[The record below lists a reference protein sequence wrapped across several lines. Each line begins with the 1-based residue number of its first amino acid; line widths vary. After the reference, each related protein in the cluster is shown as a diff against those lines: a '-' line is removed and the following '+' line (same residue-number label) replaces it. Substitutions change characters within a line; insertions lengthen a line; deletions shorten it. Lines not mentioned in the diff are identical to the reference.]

1 MNWFYQI
8 RMRKTTLLR
17 ELNDIT
23 AKINTFNKDA
33 TKFNNLFM
41 EQTITKSYEPL
52 RSFENYVILH
62 NEIRQLFPQIKAKM
76 DLIYN
81 LESEREILI
90 DENQRLN
97 DEIKIQ
103 EKERLELKEKLGD
116 KYEEFQPEVN
126 KLKTRLHKINLLM
139 RKSTRLDLDMMKEY
153 M

>member
-1 MNWFYQI
+1 
-8 RMRKTTLLR
+8 
-17 ELNDIT
+17 
-23 AKINTFNKDA
+23 
-33 TKFNNLFM
+33 
-41 EQTITKSYEPL
+41 
-52 RSFENYVILH
+52 
-62 NEIRQLFPQIKAKM
+62 M

-81 LESEREILI
+81 LESEREILV

-139 RKSTRLDLDMMKEY
+139 KKSTRLDLDMMKEY
-153 M
+153 MYDRWERMMEPKNIVENILADDESFFKTTNPVFDLKFKKGRCFLGYIHL

>member
-1 MNWFYQI
+1 
-8 RMRKTTLLR
+8 MRKTTLLR

>member
-1 MNWFYQI
+1 
-8 RMRKTTLLR
+8 
-17 ELNDIT
+17 
-23 AKINTFNKDA
+23 
-33 TKFNNLFM
+33 
-41 EQTITKSYEPL
+41 
-52 RSFENYVILH
+52 
-62 NEIRQLFPQIKAKM
+62 M

-103 EKERLELKEKLGD
+103 ETERLELKDKLGD

-139 RKSTRLDLDMMKEY
+139 AKSGKLEIDMMKE
-153 M
+153 